1 MNWRLFL
8 GSVLLLVSGT
18 LHLAH
23 AAAIMNVVE
32 VDGNV
37 VATTTGTIDM
47 SGMELLLGPLGA
59 SGLFQGDYP
68 GGSALITGSTE
79 MEIGAG
85 YGITWSDPPFEI
97 SSSGMILADFGS
109 GVVLGVFGGNRMFL
123 PNSYVSGTPI
133 DSVAI
138 WYNKTFEDLGMN
150 VGSYVF
156 TWGSGENADS
166 LTINIGTSS
175 NPAAVPEPATTAL
188 LSMGALGMF
197 LFRRLRRA

>member
-1 MNWRLFL
+1 
-8 GSVLLLVSGT
+8 
-18 LHLAH
+18 
-23 AAAIMNVVE
+23 
-32 VDGNV
+32 
-37 VATTTGTIDM
+37 
-47 SGMELLLGPLGA
+47 
-59 SGLFQGDYP
+59 
-68 GGSALITGSTE
+68 
-79 MEIGAG
+79 
-85 YGITWSDPPFEI
+85 
-97 SSSGMILADFGS
+97 MILADFGS